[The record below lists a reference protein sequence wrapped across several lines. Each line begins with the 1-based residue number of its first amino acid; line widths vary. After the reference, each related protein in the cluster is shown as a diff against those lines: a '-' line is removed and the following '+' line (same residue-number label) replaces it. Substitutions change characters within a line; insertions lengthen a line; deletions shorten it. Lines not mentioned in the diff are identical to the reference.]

1 MMNSSGKKISG
12 YLAYAAV
19 TAAVFALLLVSLL
32 HKRPIESV
40 TYIKTLMGTVVEVTI
55 IDAGTSKPDEAAEA
69 AFGEIKRLEKVFSSY
84 DPDSEIS
91 RISSSAGKM
100 VKVSPEAVE
109 VIGEALRVA
118 RLSNGAF
125 DPTVGALKPVWGY
138 SGEKGVVPTAE
149 EVRRYLQFVDYR
161 RVIVDKDGSAVGLE
175 KRGMVLNLGGIAKG
189 YIVKRAVEALK
200 RSGVRRGIIHA
211 GGDMTVFQTGSSEP
225 FTIGVQDPREK
236 KLLGSVKLLNGAVAT
251 SGDYERYFIKDGVR
265 YHHILDPATG
275 FPANLSRSVTIVA
288 EDPVAADAL
297 STAVFVMGP
306 DKGMELVEGLEKV
319 EAVIVGSDGKVT
331 VSKGLEWES
340 RSAIPPP

>member
-1 MMNSSGKKISG
+1 MTKSSGKKNSG

-32 HKRPIESV
+32 HKRPPESV
-40 TYIKTLMGTVVEVTI
+40 TYVKTLMGTIVEVTI
-55 IDAGTSKPDEAAEA
+55 IDAGSSRPEEAAGA
-69 AFGEIKRLEKVFSSY
+69 AFDEIKRLEKVFSSY
-84 DPDSEIS
+84 DPDSDIS
-91 RISSSAGKM
+91 KISKSAGKM

-109 VIGEALRVA
+109 VAAAALRVA

-125 DPTVGALKPVWGY
+125 DPTVGALKPAWGY
-138 SGEKGVVPTAE
+138 SGEKGAVPSAE
-149 EVRRYLQFVDYR
+149 EVRRYLPFVDYR
-161 RVIVDKDGSAVGLE
+161 KVMVDKDRSAVGLE
-175 KRGMVLNLGGIAKG
+175 KRGMDLNLGGIAKG

-211 GGDMTVFQTGSSEP
+211 GGDMAVFQTDSREP

-236 KLLGSVKLLNGAVAT
+236 KLLGSVSLLNGAVAT

-275 FPANLSRSVTIVA
+275 FPAGRSRSVTIVA
-288 EDPVAADAL
+288 EDPVTADAL

-306 DKGMELVEGLEKV
+306 VEGMELVEGLDNV
-319 EAVIVGSDGKVT
+319 EALIVGSDGRVT
-331 VSKGLEWES
+331 VSKGLKLKF
-340 RSAIPPP
+340 SAIDD